1 MSDGSILLL
10 LSENVILFVVF
21 YQNEHQP
28 CQVTYRLIRL
38 LYIYNFFT
46 QHISPKTYTQKYR
59 KKSFLVEIRF
69 QTSPLYYTT
78 LTYF

>member
-1 MSDGSILLL
+1 MSDRSILLL

-46 QHISPKTYTQKYR
+46 QHISPKTYTYIG